1 MTDFTRGLDRRTFIF
16 GAAALGAATLLR
28 PTLAFAE
35 PTSADKF
42 AEADSVRARINEMQ
56 EQLTIPVRTI
66 TKRSTS
72 TKRPSKPLPTPRR
85 ASTKRTPRSP
95 SCRTS

>member
-35 PTSADKF
+35 PTSC
-42 AEADSVRARINEMQ
+42 
-56 EQLTIPVRTI
+56 LLYT
-66 TKRSTS
+66 
-72 TKRPSKPLPTPRR
+72 
-85 ASTKRTPRSP
+85 SP
-95 SCRTS
+95 SPRDS

>member
-42 AEADSVRARINEMQ
+42 AEADSVRTRINEMQ
-56 EQLTIPVRTI
+56 EQ
-66 TKRSTS
+66 RSTS
-72 TKRPSKPLPTPRR
+72 TKRPSKPLPTPWR